1 MAVASAFVLPVPSS
15 IRGSGFTTTRSPFG
29 IIGGRTD
36 TTTRHLP
43 VSVQR
48 QRKSVGV
55 VQTMGLF
62 GLGIPE
68 ILIIVVAIGFV
79 LGPVKIGRLLRGSEQ
94 RANELKEELKT
105 VPKEFKKG
113 LEEGE
118 IEARARKAKL
128 MKKIPK
134 DSEGD
139 EKE

>member
-1 MAVASAFVLPVPSS
+1 M
-15 IRGSGFTTTRSPFG
+15 
-29 IIGGRTD
+29 
-36 TTTRHLP
+36 
-43 VSVQR
+43 
-48 QRKSVGV
+48 
-55 VQTMGLF
+55 MGLF

-79 LGPVKIGRLLRGSEQ
+79 LGPEKIRGLLRGSRQ
-94 RANELKEELKT
+94 RANELKEELKA
-105 VPKEFKKG
+105 VPKEFKKV

-118 IEARARKAKL
+118 IDARARNAKP